1 MIKLN
6 IQKKKKKVGN
16 IINNRFILNNAHN
29 SENKKLNKKYKEI
42 LEYTDKELNSLIY
55 QDALMKD
62 KRSFF
67 QYYLSLLRANH
78 LLLFSFYSFHNDY
91 NSQIIKIFLFFFF
104 FAVHFTINAL
114 FFNDNTM
121 HKIYT
126 DEGDF
131 NFIYQI
137 PKIIYSSLISAVISI
152 FIKYLSLSEKNI
164 IEIKSEKNKE
174 KFEEK
179 YNNLIRIIK
188 IKFAL
193 FFIFAFFLLGFFAYY
208 ITCFCGVY
216 VNTQIH
222 LIKDSVISFGIS
234 LLYPFGIYSVPTFFR
249 LHALKDEKK
258 NKQYL
263 YKFSQFI
270 ASL

>member
-1 MIKLN
+1 
-6 IQKKKKKVGN
+6 
-16 IINNRFILNNAHN
+16 
-29 SENKKLNKKYKEI
+29 
-42 LEYTDKELNSLIY
+42 
-55 QDALMKD
+55 MKD

-78 LLLFSFYSFHNDY
+78 LLVFSFYSFHNDY

-137 PKIIYSSLISAVISI
+137 PKIIYSSLISAVITI

-193 FFIFAFFLLGFFAYY
+193 FFIFAFFLLGFFEYY

-222 LIKDSVISFGIS
+222 LIKDSVISFVLS
-234 LLYPFGIYSVPTFFR
+234 LVYPFGIYIFPCVFR
-249 LHALKDEKK
+249 IISLSAKDK
-258 NKQYL
+258 NKECL
-263 YKFSQFI
+263 YKFSKILQ
-270 ASL
+270 SL